1 MTPLFCTYIV
11 MSNFVIE
18 KNTVNNIV
26 LTLSERSQ
34 LVDPYYL
41 IVFKSKFSTE
51 DVYKYCSVQNQVS
64 SNIRYDLVV
73 ITEQTNPVA
82 LDGEVY
88 LIEGEWSYN
97 IYESQLP
104 TLLVEETTGR
114 VIQNGFIVV
123 KEQTGN

>member
-41 IVFKSKFSTE
+41 IVFKSKFSTD

>member
-41 IVFKSKFSTE
+41 IVFKSKFSTD

-73 ITEQTNPVA
+73 ITEQINPVA

>member
-51 DVYKYCSVQNQVS
+51 DVYKYCSVQNQVA

>member
-1 MTPLFCTYIV
+1 

-82 LDGEVY
+82 LDGEVF

-104 TLLVEETTGR
+104 ALLVEETTGR

>member
-1 MTPLFCTYIV
+1 

-41 IVFKSKFSTE
+41 IVFKSKFSTD

-73 ITEQTNPVA
+73 ITEQINPVA

>member
-82 LDGEVY
+82 LDGEVF

>member
-73 ITEQTNPVA
+73 ITEQSNPVA

>member
-51 DVYKYCSVQNQVS
+51 DDYKYCSVQNQVS